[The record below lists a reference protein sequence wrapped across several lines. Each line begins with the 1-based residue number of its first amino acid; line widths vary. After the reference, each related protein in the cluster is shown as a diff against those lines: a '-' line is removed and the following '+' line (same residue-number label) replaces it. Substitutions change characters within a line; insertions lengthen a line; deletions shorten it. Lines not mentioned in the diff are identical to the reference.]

1 MDVNTDIVEA
11 ATDTVTDN
19 FSFIDQWVQ
28 DMSGHALTLG
38 VRVFIDI
45 VLLFIGFRIIKVIR
59 RIVHKSMEKAGA
71 DKGVIQF
78 VDSLLKITLTAM
90 LLLSIA
96 IGLGLDAATVM
107 TMIGSV
113 GVAFALALQGS
124 LSNCAGGV
132 LILLQKPFSV
142 GDYIVVESN
151 KLEGNIMEIRLF
163 YTRMRTL
170 DNHIVSIPN
179 GTLAN
184 SYISNYSATPVRR
197 MTIKVGISYQADIK
211 KAKMVLQ
218 GVLDQDVA
226 VLHDHEKAIFVD
238 ELGDSAVILG
248 VRCWFKNEDFLSG
261 KARITEECKEKLDEN
276 GIEIPFPQ
284 MVVHYPEK

>member
-45 VLLFIGFRIIKVIR
+45 VLLFIGFRVIKVIR

-163 YTRMRTL
+163 YSRMRTL

-218 GVLDQDVA
+218 GVLDQDAA